1 MTRGRSILLA
11 ATVPTLLGAGAPLGS
26 QVPTASVASPESAIR
41 LLWSQYLNSR
51 RGDFGGGISTPSP
64 YWLSS
69 EQQRWRSYD
78 LASFYLPDNATP
90 DVLTIEPDKGGAGE
104 YRIVTRFT
112 SADENNAMRS
122 RTVDMTT
129 FAVRSGSGWALANA
143 LPRLTRDW
151 STKRVGPIEFVIQ
164 PGRTFDSD
172 RAKRAATFVDSLAH
186 ALDVPVPEMTYYVTL
201 SVDDVYRIIGLETPK
216 KWGAVGGVAQPING
230 LVFSGIPT
238 LGENYRHELAHVV
251 IAPLIGNTTYFVS
264 EGVQTW
270 LGGTSGMDLRAAER
284 TLSDFLRLHPSVTL
298 DSILGRPFPVEQ
310 FYPAAAVFVA
320 MAFERGGTSALK
332 ALFNS
337 GSTLSDFQQSMERL
351 FGIPWRSIAADW
363 RARAAAGGDGHK
375 SVEKGTPRI
384 AM

>member
-1 MTRGRSILLA
+1 
-11 ATVPTLLGAGAPLGS
+11 
-26 QVPTASVASPESAIR
+26 
-41 LLWSQYLNSR
+41 
-51 RGDFGGGISTPSP
+51 
-64 YWLSS
+64 
-69 EQQRWRSYD
+69 
-78 LASFYLPDNATP
+78 
-90 DVLTIEPDKGGAGE
+90 
-104 YRIVTRFT
+104 
-112 SADENNAMRS
+112 
-122 RTVDMTT
+122 
-129 FAVRSGSGWALANA
+129 
-143 LPRLTRDW
+143 
-151 STKRVGPIEFVIQ
+151 
-164 PGRTFDSD
+164 
-172 RAKRAATFVDSLAH
+172 VDSLAH

-201 SVDDVYRIIGLETPK
+201 SVDDVYRIIGLETSK

-375 SVEKGTPRI
+375 SVEKGKPRI

>member
-1 MTRGRSILLA
+1 MRGTSILLA
-11 ATVPTLLGAGAPLGS
+11 ATVAGLLGAGAPLESQAPTGS
-26 QVPTASVASPESAIR
+26 ASPESAIR
-41 LLWSQYLNSR
+41 LLWSPYLDWR
-51 RGDFGGGISTPSP
+51 RGSGGGGATPSP

-78 LASFYLPDNATP
+78 LAYSYLPDNATF

-112 SADENNAMRS
+112 SADENNPMRS
-122 RTVDMTT
+122 RTVDLTT
-129 FAVRSGSGWALANA
+129 FAVRSGAGWVLANA

-151 STKRVGPIEFVIQ
+151 LTTRVGPIEFVIQ
-164 PGRTFDSD
+164 PGCTFDSV

-186 ALDVPVPEMTYYVTL
+186 ALDVPVPEMSYYVTL

-251 IAPLIGNTTYFVS
+251 IMPLIGNTTYFVS
-264 EGVQTW
+264 EGVPTW
-270 LGGTSGMDLRAAER
+270 FGGTSGMDLRAAEQS
-284 TLSDFLRLHPSVTL
+284 LSDFLRLHPSVTL
-298 DSILGRPFPVEQ
+298 DSIIGRPFPVEQ
-310 FYPAAAVFVA
+310 FYPAGAVFVA

-332 ALFNS
+332 ALFNT
-337 GSTLSDFQQSMERL
+337 GSTVGEFQQSMERL
-351 FGIPWRSIAADW
+351 FGMPWRSIAADW
-363 RARAAAGGDGHK
+363 RARAVERAGGHK
-375 SVEKGTPRI
+375 PVETGKPRP